1 MEEAQQYNQ
10 NASALEAL
18 LFIYGEPLELKKVAQ
33 TLGLKVEEVAQAAES
48 LRQSLKARQSGL
60 QLMQN
65 GTQVQLTT
73 SSAFAG
79 LLEKVVKSELSENLT
94 PAGLETLA
102 IISYAAPISRAEID
116 YIRGVN
122 SSFILRNL
130 LLRGLIERS
139 TDPQRGNAYV
149 YGPSFDFLRYVG
161 VSRAEELPDY
171 QKFRDLAKNVRSAQV
186 TQTANSTAPVQ
197 PPTPQPAD
205 AFTGVQMTVSKSS
218 IETPAVEKPQEV
230 PAQAT
235 IKEEPDPIAPTPS
248 PDSDEA
254 ELLDEPYEQDGIN

>member
-1 MEEAQQYNQ
+1 MEEARQYNQ

-33 TLGLKVEEVAQAAES
+33 TLGLKVEEVAAAAEA

-65 GTQVQLTT
+65 GTQIQLTT
-73 SSAFAG
+73 SSLFAG

-139 TDPQRGNAYV
+139 NDPQRGNAYV

-161 VSRAEELPDY
+161 VSKADELPDY
-171 QKFRDLAKNVRSAQV
+171 QKFRDLAKNVRNA
-186 TQTANSTAPVQ
+186 QTAQAANTTAPAQQ
-197 PPTPQPAD
+197 PTD

-218 IETPAVEKPQEV
+218 VETPTVEAPQEV
-230 PAQAT
+230 PTQAVNNV
-235 IKEEPDPIAPTPS
+235 EPAPSAPAPT
-248 PDSDEA
+248 PDSDEE

>member
-65 GTQVQLTT
+65 GTQIQLTT
-73 SSAFAG
+73 SSVFAG

-130 LLRGLIERS
+130 LLRGLIERAN
-139 TDPQRGNAYV
+139 DPQRGNAYV
-149 YGPSFDFLRYVG
+149 YSPSFDFLRYVG

-171 QKFRDLAKNVRSAQV
+171 QKFRDLAKNVRNAQA
-186 TQTANSTAPVQ
+186 TQTANTTTPAQPV
-197 PPTPQPAD
+197 D
-205 AFTGVQMTVSKSS
+205 AFTGVQMTISKTS
-218 IETPAVEKPQEV
+218 IETPTVEAPQEV

-235 IKEEPDPIAPTPS
+235 IKEEPTPIAPTPS